1 METKHPSLGGP
12 LLVLGGSLVLVGGMI
27 WLKLRNPQQ
36 LPAGGAP
43 PSKPPP
49 SPPPSPPIVV
59 RPAPPPAAR
68 APDQAQGGGSDDT
81 EALARMLVSETR
93 DPGARVVLGWIALQ
107 VARRR
112 SVSIFQLLTQGQG
125 YGPQNRG
132 GVAFYASTRQAAT
145 PDARD
150 LAWKLLSGQVQP
162 SEAIRA
168 HQVGAFVEQGQGLS
182 DDQILALQQKWNEG
196 IFARIQGTRWFLFSK
211 DTPPVTSLVLVPDLP
226 AV

>member
-1 METKHPSLGGP
+1 
-12 LLVLGGSLVLVGGMI
+12 
-27 WLKLRNPQQ
+27 
-36 LPAGGAP
+36 
-43 PSKPPP
+43 
-49 SPPPSPPIVV
+49 
-59 RPAPPPAAR
+59 
-68 APDQAQGGGSDDT
+68 
-81 EALARMLVSETR
+81 MLVSETR
-93 DPGARVVLGWIALQ
+93 NPSARVVLGWIALQ

-112 SVSIFQLLTQGQG
+112 GVSIFQLLTQGQG

-162 SEAIRA
+162 SKAIRA

-196 IFARIQGTRWFLFSK
+196 IYARIQGTRWFLFSK
-211 DTPPVTSLVLVPDLP
+211 DTPAVASLLLVPDLP
-226 AV
+226 AA

>member
-1 METKHPSLGGP
+1 
-12 LLVLGGSLVLVGGMI
+12 
-27 WLKLRNPQQ
+27 
-36 LPAGGAP
+36 
-43 PSKPPP
+43 
-49 SPPPSPPIVV
+49 
-59 RPAPPPAAR
+59 
-68 APDQAQGGGSDDT
+68 
-81 EALARMLVSETR
+81 MLVSETR

-112 SVSIFQLLTQGQG
+112 GVSIFQLLTQGQG

-182 DDQILALQQKWNEG
+182 DDQILALQKRWNEG
-196 IFARIQGTRWFLFSK
+196 IYGRIQGTRWFLFSR
-211 DTPPVTSLVLVPDLP
+211 DTPAVASLVLVPDLP
-226 AV
+226 SV

>member
-1 METKHPSLGGP
+1 MPTQPESVSP
-12 LLVLGGSLVLVGGMI
+12 LLLFGGALLLVGG
-27 WLKLRNPQQ
+27 LVLLVRRPQ
-36 LPAGGAP
+36 LPAAPSTPPPPPSTPSAP
-43 PSKPPP
+43 PSTPPV
-49 SPPPSPPIVV
+49 VV

-68 APDQAQGGGSDDT
+68 APGQAGQGDDT

-112 SVSIFQLLTQGQG
+112 GVSIFQLLTQGQG

-132 GVAFYASTRQAAT
+132 GVAFYASTRQGAT

-182 DDQILALQQKWNEG
+182 DDQILALQQKWNQG
-196 IFARIQGTRWFLFSK
+196 IFARIQGTRWFLFSR
-211 DTPPVTSLVLVPDLP
+211 DTPAVASLVLIPDLP
-226 AV
+226 SV